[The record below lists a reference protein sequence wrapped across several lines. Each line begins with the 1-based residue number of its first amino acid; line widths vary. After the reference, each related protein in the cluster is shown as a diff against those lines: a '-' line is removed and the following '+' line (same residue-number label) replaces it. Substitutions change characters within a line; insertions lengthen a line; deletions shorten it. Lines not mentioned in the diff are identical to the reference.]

1 MCQAVEDWKQEL
13 LDEGRTEGRA
23 EDLVNL
29 MQNFKLN
36 MEQALSGLS
45 IPTSEWDAY
54 RERVQKLQTAQS

>member
-1 MCQAVEDWKQEL
+1 MCQPVEDWKQEL

-23 EDLVNL
+23 ESLLNL

-36 MEQALSGLS
+36 IEQALVGLS

-54 RERVQKLQTAQS
+54 RERVQNLQTTQL